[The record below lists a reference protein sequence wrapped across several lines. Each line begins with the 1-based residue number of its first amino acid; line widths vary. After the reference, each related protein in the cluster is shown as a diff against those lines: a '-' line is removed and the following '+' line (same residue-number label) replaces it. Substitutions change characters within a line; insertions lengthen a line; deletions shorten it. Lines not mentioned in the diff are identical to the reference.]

1 MWKEQLSLGLS
12 KTFGTPVLSI
22 QLPCVMLEKAQE
34 NRVPIERSAESSA
47 SKLLKKVHAES

>member
-1 MWKEQLSLGLS
+1 MFRKSLSLS
-12 KTFGTPVLSI
+12 KSKVVGFPI